1 MVLLLNISKLS
12 QGNRSESITTVDDA
26 IDYMDV
32 HYYTGK
38 GNVMI
43 PKIERKLST
52 SDKPYS
58 ESNSHS
64 G

>member
-43 PKIERKLST
+43 PKIERKLSI

>member
-12 QGNRSESITTVDDA
+12 QKDRSESITTVDDA

-38 GNVMI
+38 GNIVI

-52 SDKPYS
+52 SDKPDS